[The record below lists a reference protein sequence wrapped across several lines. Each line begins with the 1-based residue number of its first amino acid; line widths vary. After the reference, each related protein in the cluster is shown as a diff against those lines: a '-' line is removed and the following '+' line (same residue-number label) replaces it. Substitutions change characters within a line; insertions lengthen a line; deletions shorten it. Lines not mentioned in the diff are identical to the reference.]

1 MLERLLDHM
10 SGTDTA
16 TFRTMAD
23 VAEEFRRSERS
34 G

>member
-10 SGTDTA
+10 SGADTA
-16 TFRTMAD
+16 TFRTVKD
-23 VAEEFRRSERS
+23 VAEELRRSERS